1 MNNVRLGGKGSPLSI
16 RVGKWVRHFRQRACM
31 SQIDLHEK
39 TMVSLSHISRIEQG
53 AGNPTLQM
61 LEALARGLKC
71 AVTDLLQESDPEGD
85 SI

>member
-1 MNNVRLGGKGSPLSI
+1 VNNVRLGGKGSPLSI

-61 LEALARGLKC
+61 LGLKC